1 MKRVLRRFTTQ
12 EQRIKLGIVV
22 DKITT
27 ATTKV
32 ISRFLTI
39 LPSAVT
45 VFLKSN
51 LHLVKRMDYSKEDIF
66 LDISSPIEYRVRLR
80 SCGKEPETVQWIEK
94 FFKKGDVFYD
104 VGANIGAYSLVAAK
118 YGKGKIAVYAFEPSF
133 LNYAQLSKNIFINEC
148 QDSIIP
154 LNVAL
159 SDKTIIGGFH
169 HQNLVPGGAL
179 HSFGGAVDHNNNT
192 FTPVFTQPVLSYTID
207 DFIKNFQIP
216 LPNHIKL
223 DVDGIELSILK
234 GAQETCFGSQLRSIL
249 VEMNRD
255 KDTIIAYLAQWGF
268 CVSSHY
274 PPAYT
279 GNYIFLRS
287 EK

>member
-1 MKRVLRRFTTQ
+1 MV
-12 EQRIKLGIVV
+12 I
-22 DKITT
+22 DKINT
-27 ATTKV
+27 AATKAIRLFFAIV
-32 ISRFLTI
+32 PVGIK
-39 LPSAVT
+39 

-51 LHLVKRMDYSKEDIF
+51 LRIVKRMDYRKEDIF
-66 LDISSPIEYRVRLR
+66 LDISSPIEYKVRLY

-94 FFKKGDVFYD
+94 FFKKGEVFYD
-104 VGANIGAYSLVAAK
+104 IGANIGAYSLVAAK
-118 YGKGKIAVYAFEPSF
+118 YLKGEIVVYAFEPSF
-133 LNYAQLSKNIFINEC
+133 LNYAQLSKNIFINKC

-159 SDKTIIGGFH
+159 SDKTTIGGFH
-169 HQNLVPGGAL
+169 HQNLIPGGAL
-179 HSFGGAVDHNNNT
+179 HSFGNAVDHNNNA

-207 DFIKNFQIP
+207 DLIKKFNMP

-249 VEMNRD
+249 VEMSHD
-255 KDTIIAYLAQWGF
+255 KDTIIDYLAQWGF
-268 CVSSHY
+268 CVSSDY